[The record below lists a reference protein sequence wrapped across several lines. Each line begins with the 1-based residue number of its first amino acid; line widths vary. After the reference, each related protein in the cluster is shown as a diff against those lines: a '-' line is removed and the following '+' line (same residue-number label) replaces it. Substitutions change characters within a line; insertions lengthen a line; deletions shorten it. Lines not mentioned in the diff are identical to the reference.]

1 MKPEVITTSKEVTIK
16 EEKKAIQIKP
26 LKMTMQETEDLLGR
40 GKIKTVVKE
49 DNSQLRY
56 TKTEELVIVGSEP
69 LMSDTYTS
77 DESYGDYS
85 EPETSEA

>member
-1 MKPEVITTSKEVTIK
+1 
-16 EEKKAIQIKP
+16 
-26 LKMTMQETEDLLGR
+26 MTMQETEDLLGR

-85 EPETSEA
+85 EPETSEAKKLMKTILPKNWKKNTTM